1 MNHLL
6 SKERLQT
13 FKEIRDSR
21 YIYENKLDKACFQ
34 HNMVYVDFKY
44 LPKRGASDKPLHEQ
58 AISLAKIQRM
68 MDINTDFLQWSRLS
82 SMVQNVL
89 IKNLLLHV

>member
-1 MNHLL
+1 MNHLV

-21 YIYENKLDKACFQ
+21 YIYENKLDRACFQ

-68 MDINTDFLQWSRLS
+68 MDINTDLLQWS
-82 SMVQNVL
+82 
-89 IKNLLLHV
+89 KTFW